1 MGQWTSFCTEKKPN
15 DVQRCS
21 SANETFSEEPPS
33 LASHLKISGSKLDL
47 DSSKTNKGKDKGHQI
62 LVDQIWRYFT
72 GENRGKLDNMRLVIS
87 GKM

>member
-1 MGQWTSFCTEKKPN
+1 MLQRWKDNLKAKGQQKKFMGQWTSFCTEKKPN

-62 LVDQIWRYFT
+62 LVD
-72 GENRGKLDNMRLVIS
+72 
-87 GKM
+87 